1 MKAPSPEILP
11 CGDCAL
17 NVHFEEAIRPEV
29 NARVCALARALEAHR
44 PEGVIEWVSAYCTL
58 TVYYRPEQ
66 ISFAE
71 LSALLRA
78 ILPAGEASEVRECT
92 VVELPTAYGG
102 EYGPDLAF
110 VAGHAGLSV
119 EEAIELHSAPEYLI
133 YMMGFMPGFTYLGGL
148 DARLHTPRLSEPRV
162 RIPAGSVG
170 IAGSQTGA
178 YPVDSPG
185 GWQLIGRT
193 PLRLYDDRRENPIL
207 LRAGQYVKIVPISPA
222 EFKQIEAAVRDGS
235 YEIVVRREVV

>member
-1 MKAPSPEILP
+1 MSNSMPKILP

-17 NVHFEEAIRPEV
+17 NVHFEEAIRPEI
-29 NARVCALARALEAHR
+29 NAQVCALAKALEANR

-78 ILPAGEASEVRECT
+78 ILPAGESSEAQERT

-102 EYGPDLAF
+102 EYGPDLQF
-110 VAGHAGLSV
+110 VAEHAGLNV
-119 EEAIELHSAPEYLI
+119 GEVIRLHSAPSYLV

-148 DARLHTPRLSEPRV
+148 DERLHTPRLSAPRV

-207 LRAGQYVKIVPISPA
+207 LRAGQYVKFVPISPA
-222 EFKQIEAAVRDGS
+222 EFDRIAAAVRDGS
-235 YEIVVRREVV
+235 YEIVVRKVVV

>member
-1 MKAPSPEILP
+1 MSSSMPEVLP

-17 NVHFEEAIRPEV
+17 NVHFEEAIRPEI
-29 NARVCALARALEAHR
+29 NAQVCALAKALEANR

-78 ILPAGEASEVRECT
+78 ILPAGESSEAQERT
-92 VVELPTAYGG
+92 VIELPTAYGG
-102 EYGPDLAF
+102 EYGPDLQF
-110 VAGHAGLSV
+110 VAEHAGLSIDEV
-119 EEAIELHSAPEYLI
+119 IRLHSAPSYLV

-148 DARLHTPRLSEPRV
+148 DERLHTPRLSAPRV

-193 PLRLYDDRRENPIL
+193 PLRLYDARRDESIL
-207 LRAGQYVKIVPISPA
+207 LRAGQYVKFVPISPA
-222 EFKQIEAAVRDGS
+222 EFKRIEAAVRDGS
-235 YEIVVRREVV
+235 YEIVVRKVVV